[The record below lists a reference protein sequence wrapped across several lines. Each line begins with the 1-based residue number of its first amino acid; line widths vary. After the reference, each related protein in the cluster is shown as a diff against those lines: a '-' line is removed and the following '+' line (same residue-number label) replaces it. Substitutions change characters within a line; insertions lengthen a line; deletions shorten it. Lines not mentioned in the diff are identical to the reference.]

1 MRLPISLGGT
11 RGTVTPVTAKR
22 KLDGDELLG
31 AQLPRRPKIEHDSE
45 EEYEEEEEESAEEK
59 KKKPEEKPAEAVLA
73 STSLPA
79 EIMDSQDEEE
89 DEEWLEAVDLQSTEP
104 DTQQEEDDTEQ
115 LLRSMVEGD
124 V

>member
-11 RGTVTPVTAKR
+11 RGTVTPVSAKR

-31 AQLPRRPKIEHDSE
+31 AQLPRRPKIGHDSE
-45 EEYEEEEEESAEEK
+45 EE
-59 KKKPEEKPAEAVLA
+59 EKPGEKLGEVVLA

-89 DEEWLEAVDLQSTEP
+89 DEEWLEAVDLQFSTEP
-104 DTQQEEDDTEQ
+104 NTQQEEDDTEQ

>member
-11 RGTVTPVTAKR
+11 RGTVTPVSAKR

-31 AQLPRRPKIEHDSE
+31 ALPRRPKIELDSE
-45 EEYEEEEEESAEEK
+45 GEDEEEEEEEEK
-59 KKKPEEKPAEAVLA
+59 KLEEKPAR
-73 STSLPA
+73 TSLPT

-89 DEEWLEAVDLQSTEP
+89 DEEWLEAVDLQSSTEP
-104 DTQQEEDDTEQ
+104 NTQQEEDDTEQ

>member
-11 RGTVTPVTAKR
+11 RGTVTPVSAKR

-31 AQLPRRPKIEHDSE
+31 AQLPRRPKIGHDSE
-45 EEYEEEEEESAEEK
+45 EEESVEEK
-59 KKKPEEKPAEAVLA
+59 EEKPGEKLGEVVLA

-89 DEEWLEAVDLQSTEP
+89 DEEWLEAVDLQFSTEP
-104 DTQQEEDDTEQ
+104 NTQQEEDDTEQ

>member
-11 RGTVTPVTAKR
+11 RGTVTPVSAKR

-31 AQLPRRPKIEHDSE
+31 AQLPRRPKIELDSE
-45 EEYEEEEEESAEEK
+45 GEDEEDESVEEEK
-59 KKKPEEKPAEAVLA
+59 KLEEKPAR
-73 STSLPA
+73 TSLPT

-89 DEEWLEAVDLQSTEP
+89 DEEWLEAVDLQSSTEP
-104 DTQQEEDDTEQ
+104 NTQQEEDDTEQ